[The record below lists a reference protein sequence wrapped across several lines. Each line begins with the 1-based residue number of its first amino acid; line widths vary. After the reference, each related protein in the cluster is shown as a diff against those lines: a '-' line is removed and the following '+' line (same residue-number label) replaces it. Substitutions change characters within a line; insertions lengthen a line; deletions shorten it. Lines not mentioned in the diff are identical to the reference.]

1 VIDFSRFLSG
11 PFATQAEEWTLR
23 YEIALR
29 TIQDASQDYLAV
41 VDTLLADAEIREVDV
56 AV

>member
-11 PFATQAEEWTLR
+11 PFATQGEEWTLR
-23 YEIALR
+23 CKVALG
-29 TIQDASQDYLAV
+29 TIQDASRDYLAV